1 MQKVKFFGALLG
13 SIVFIIAI
21 FVVVLKVANKN
32 NSVGVACTGQQCF
45 VSKKWLNSV
54 SSEEEIE
61 AEYNNAVANVAANAL
76 ANSVANNKNFN
87 INAVDSGGN
96 SALMYMVRNNKNPQS
111 IKKMV
116 ELGADVNLQNNAGY
130 SALIFAAD
138 SNKYPE
144 IVEMLLKLG
153 ANKSIKTFSGET
165 ALDKAKKTFASRP
178 EVLIELI
185 KLLN

>member
-13 SIVFIIAI
+13 AIVFIIAI
-21 FVVVLKVANKN
+21 FIVVLKVANKN

-45 VSKKWLNSV
+45 ISKKWLNSV

-61 AEYNNAVANVAANAL
+61 AEYNNAL
-76 ANSVANNKNFN
+76 ANPVANNKNVN

-116 ELGADVNLQNNAGY
+116 ELGADVNLQNNGGY

-153 ANKSIKTFSGET
+153 ANKSITTFSGES